1 MVLGFDVTMIPDS
14 RERER
19 ELDSKN
25 NQSFLSFLPF
35 IRPVL
40 KLPTKYE
47 TLY

>member
-1 MVLGFDVTMIPDS
+1 VVLGFDVTMIPDS
-14 RERER
+14 RER